1 MNIRK
6 KTGAAVLG
14 VLCMAAL
21 AGCQNQQSQTTQT
34 AEYIGIEAA
43 KETALKS
50 AGLTEDQADFSTA
63 GLDSRDGTFFYQV
76 NFEAEGMEYD
86 YAIDA
91 VTGVVIEEN
100 SVAADDGAE
109 AAGAA
114 ASEAE
119 TSGAAADDGAEA
131 VGAAASRDAAGDAAS
146 GAVQAS
152 GAAQASEAA
161 QTSAAAQNAS
171 DLSAFEAAGVAI
183 TVMKPL
189 GAGTLLSAERSP
201 FGVAMTV
208 PQCIQYC
215 LDRNGVKVVIV
226 GCHSVEEVLEA
237 VRYEHLPA
245 KERDYSHIFHTG
257 AAIHMTGRCMY
268 CNHCQPC
275 PAHIDIAAVTKF
287 LDLATQQ
294 ETVPETVA
302 QHYWSLSATADD
314 CLMCG
319 RCEPNC
325 PFGVQIR
332 KNMARAREVFAHTA
346 PV

>member
-21 AGCQNQQSQTTQT
+21 AGCQNQQSQTAQT

-171 DLSAFEAAGVAI
+171 DSGMIGEEKAKEIALNHAGLTEDQTQRLWVKRDYDDGRSIYEVEFYGEGRDEYDYEIDAVTGEIVAFDTDLHDHGTAPSEGQSQVSEEQVRQI
-183 TVMKPL
+183 VLERVP
-189 GAGTLLSAERSP
+189 GASAENI
-201 FGVAMTV
+201 F
-208 PQCIQYC
+208 
-215 LDRNGVKVVIV
+215 L
-226 GCHSVEEVLEA
+226 HLEWDDG
-237 VRYEHLPA
+237 RLEYEGELIYDNMEYEFKIDA
-245 KERDYSHIFHTG
+245 YSG
-257 AAIHMTGRCMY
+257 
-268 CNHCQPC
+268 
-275 PAHIDIAAVTKF
+275 AVTEWEAEQF
-287 LDLATQQ
+287 
-294 ETVPETVA
+294 
-302 QHYWSLSATADD
+302 
-314 CLMCG
+314 
-319 RCEPNC
+319 R
-325 PFGVQIR
+325 R
-332 KNMARAREVFAHTA
+332 
-346 PV
+346 

>member
-21 AGCQNQQSQTTQT
+21 AGCQNQQSQTAQT

-109 AAGAA
+109 TSGAA

-119 TSGAAADDGAEA
+119 T
-131 VGAAASRDAAGDAAS
+131 S

-171 DLSAFEAAGVAI
+171 DSGMIGEEKAKEIALNHAGLAEDQTQRLWVKRDYDDGRSIYEVEFYGEGRDEYDYEIDAVTGEIVAFDTDLHDHGTAPSEGQSQVSEEQVRQ
-183 TVMKPL
+183 TVLERVP
-189 GAGTLLSAERSP
+189 GASAENI
-201 FGVAMTV
+201 F
-208 PQCIQYC
+208 
-215 LDRNGVKVVIV
+215 L
-226 GCHSVEEVLEA
+226 HLEWDDG
-237 VRYEHLPA
+237 RLEYEGELIYDNMEYEFKIDA
-245 KERDYSHIFHTG
+245 YSG
-257 AAIHMTGRCMY
+257 
-268 CNHCQPC
+268 
-275 PAHIDIAAVTKF
+275 AVTEWEAEQF
-287 LDLATQQ
+287 
-294 ETVPETVA
+294 
-302 QHYWSLSATADD
+302 
-314 CLMCG
+314 
-319 RCEPNC
+319 R
-325 PFGVQIR
+325 R
-332 KNMARAREVFAHTA
+332 
-346 PV
+346 

>member
-21 AGCQNQQSQTTQT
+21 AGCQNQQSQTAQT

-109 AAGAA
+109 ATGAA

-131 VGAAASRDAAGDAAS
+131 VGAAASKDAAGDAAS

-171 DLSAFEAAGVAI
+171 DSGMIGEEKAKEIALNHAGLTEDQTQRLWVKRDYDDGRSIYEVELYGEGRDEYDYEIDAVTGEIVAFDTDLHDHGTAPSEGQSQVSEEQVRQ
-183 TVMKPL
+183 TVLERVP
-189 GAGTLLSAERSP
+189 GASAENI
-201 FGVAMTV
+201 F
-208 PQCIQYC
+208 
-215 LDRNGVKVVIV
+215 L
-226 GCHSVEEVLEA
+226 HLEWDDG
-237 VRYEHLPA
+237 RLEYEGELIYDNMEYEFKIDA
-245 KERDYSHIFHTG
+245 YSG
-257 AAIHMTGRCMY
+257 
-268 CNHCQPC
+268 
-275 PAHIDIAAVTKF
+275 AVTEWEAEQF
-287 LDLATQQ
+287 
-294 ETVPETVA
+294 
-302 QHYWSLSATADD
+302 
-314 CLMCG
+314 
-319 RCEPNC
+319 R
-325 PFGVQIR
+325 R
-332 KNMARAREVFAHTA
+332 
-346 PV
+346 

>member
-21 AGCQNQQSQTTQT
+21 AGCQNQQSQTAQT

-109 AAGAA
+109 ATGAA

-131 VGAAASRDAAGDAAS
+131 VGAAASKDAAGDTAS
-146 GAVQAS
+146 GAVLAS
-152 GAAQASEAA
+152 GTAQASETA

-171 DLSAFEAAGVAI
+171 DSGMIGEEKAKEIALNHAGLTEDQTQRLWVKRDYDDGRSIYEVEFYGEGRDEYDYEIDAVTGEIVAFDTDLHDHGTAPSEGQSQVSEEQVRQ
-183 TVMKPL
+183 TVLERVP
-189 GAGTLLSAERSP
+189 GASAENI
-201 FGVAMTV
+201 F
-208 PQCIQYC
+208 
-215 LDRNGVKVVIV
+215 L
-226 GCHSVEEVLEA
+226 HLEWDDG
-237 VRYEHLPA
+237 RLEYEGELIYDNMEYEFKIDA
-245 KERDYSHIFHTG
+245 YSG
-257 AAIHMTGRCMY
+257 
-268 CNHCQPC
+268 
-275 PAHIDIAAVTKF
+275 AVTEWEAEQF
-287 LDLATQQ
+287 
-294 ETVPETVA
+294 
-302 QHYWSLSATADD
+302 
-314 CLMCG
+314 
-319 RCEPNC
+319 R
-325 PFGVQIR
+325 R
-332 KNMARAREVFAHTA
+332 
-346 PV
+346 

>member
-6 KTGAAVLG
+6 KTGAAALG

-21 AGCQNQQSQTTQT
+21 AGCQNQQSQTAQT

-109 AAGAA
+109 ATGAA

-131 VGAAASRDAAGDAAS
+131 VGAAASKDAAGDAAS

-171 DLSAFEAAGVAI
+171 DSGMIGEEKAKEIALNHAGLTEDQTQRLWVKRDYDDGRSIYEVEFYGEGRDEYDYEIDAVTGEIVAFDTDLHDHGTAPSEGQSQVSEEQVRQ
-183 TVMKPL
+183 TVLERVP
-189 GAGTLLSAERSP
+189 GASAENI
-201 FGVAMTV
+201 F
-208 PQCIQYC
+208 
-215 LDRNGVKVVIV
+215 L
-226 GCHSVEEVLEA
+226 HLEWDDG
-237 VRYEHLPA
+237 RLEYEGELIYDNMEYEFKIDA
-245 KERDYSHIFHTG
+245 YSG
-257 AAIHMTGRCMY
+257 
-268 CNHCQPC
+268 
-275 PAHIDIAAVTKF
+275 AVTEWEAEQF
-287 LDLATQQ
+287 
-294 ETVPETVA
+294 
-302 QHYWSLSATADD
+302 
-314 CLMCG
+314 
-319 RCEPNC
+319 R
-325 PFGVQIR
+325 R
-332 KNMARAREVFAHTA
+332 
-346 PV
+346 

>member
-21 AGCQNQQSQTTQT
+21 AGCQNQQSQTAQT

-109 AAGAA
+109 A
-114 ASEAE
+114 
-119 TSGAAADDGAEA
+119 
-131 VGAAASRDAAGDAAS
+131 VGAAASKDAAGDAAS

-171 DLSAFEAAGVAI
+171 DSGMIGEEKAKEIALNHAGLTEDQTQRLWVKRDYDDGRSIYEVEFYGEGRDEYDYEIDAVTGEIVAFDTDLHDHGTAPSEGQSQVSEEQVRQ
-183 TVMKPL
+183 TVLERVP
-189 GAGTLLSAERSP
+189 GASAENI
-201 FGVAMTV
+201 F
-208 PQCIQYC
+208 
-215 LDRNGVKVVIV
+215 L
-226 GCHSVEEVLEA
+226 HLEWDDG
-237 VRYEHLPA
+237 RLEYEGELIYDNMEYEFKIDA
-245 KERDYSHIFHTG
+245 YSG
-257 AAIHMTGRCMY
+257 
-268 CNHCQPC
+268 
-275 PAHIDIAAVTKF
+275 AVTEWEAEQF
-287 LDLATQQ
+287 
-294 ETVPETVA
+294 
-302 QHYWSLSATADD
+302 
-314 CLMCG
+314 
-319 RCEPNC
+319 R
-325 PFGVQIR
+325 R
-332 KNMARAREVFAHTA
+332 
-346 PV
+346 

>member
-21 AGCQNQQSQTTQT
+21 AGCQNQQSQTAQT

-63 GLDSRDGTFFYQV
+63 GLDSRDGAFFYQV

-91 VTGVVIEEN
+91 VTGFVIEEN

-109 AAGAA
+109 ATGAA

-131 VGAAASRDAAGDAAS
+131 TGAAASRDAAEDAAS

-161 QTSAAAQNAS
+161 QTFAAAQNAS
-171 DLSAFEAAGVAI
+171 DSGMIGEEKAKEIALNHAGLTEDQTQRLWVKRDYDDGRSIYEVEFYGEGRDEYDYEIDAVTGEIVAFDTDLHDHGTAPSEGQSQVSEEQVRQ
-183 TVMKPL
+183 TVLERVP
-189 GAGTLLSAERSP
+189 GASAENI
-201 FGVAMTV
+201 F
-208 PQCIQYC
+208 
-215 LDRNGVKVVIV
+215 L
-226 GCHSVEEVLEA
+226 HLEWDDG
-237 VRYEHLPA
+237 RLEYEGELIYDNMEYEFKIDA
-245 KERDYSHIFHTG
+245 YSG
-257 AAIHMTGRCMY
+257 
-268 CNHCQPC
+268 
-275 PAHIDIAAVTKF
+275 AVTEWEAEQF
-287 LDLATQQ
+287 
-294 ETVPETVA
+294 
-302 QHYWSLSATADD
+302 
-314 CLMCG
+314 
-319 RCEPNC
+319 R
-325 PFGVQIR
+325 R
-332 KNMARAREVFAHTA
+332 
-346 PV
+346 

>member
-21 AGCQNQQSQTTQT
+21 AGCQNQQSQTAQT

-109 AAGAA
+109 VTGAA

-131 VGAAASRDAAGDAAS
+131 VGAAASKDAAGDAAS

-171 DLSAFEAAGVAI
+171 DSGMIGEEKAKEIALNHAGLAEDQTQRLWVKRDYDDGRSIYEVEFYGEGRDEYDYEIDAVTGEIVAFDTDLHDHGTAPSEGQSQVSEEQVRQ
-183 TVMKPL
+183 TVLERVP
-189 GAGTLLSAERSP
+189 GASAENI
-201 FGVAMTV
+201 F
-208 PQCIQYC
+208 
-215 LDRNGVKVVIV
+215 L
-226 GCHSVEEVLEA
+226 HLEWDDG
-237 VRYEHLPA
+237 RLEYEGELIYDNMEYEFKIDA
-245 KERDYSHIFHTG
+245 YSG
-257 AAIHMTGRCMY
+257 
-268 CNHCQPC
+268 
-275 PAHIDIAAVTKF
+275 AVTEWEAEQF
-287 LDLATQQ
+287 
-294 ETVPETVA
+294 
-302 QHYWSLSATADD
+302 
-314 CLMCG
+314 
-319 RCEPNC
+319 R
-325 PFGVQIR
+325 R
-332 KNMARAREVFAHTA
+332 
-346 PV
+346 

>member
-1 MNIRK
+1 M
-6 KTGAAVLG
+6 G

-21 AGCQNQQSQTTQT
+21 AGCQNQQSQTAQT

-109 AAGAA
+109 ATGAA

-131 VGAAASRDAAGDAAS
+131 VGDAGSKDAAGDTAS
-146 GAVQAS
+146 GAVLAS

-171 DLSAFEAAGVAI
+171 DSGMIGEEKAKEIALNHAGLAEDQTQRLWVKRDYDDGRSIYEVEFYGEGRDEYDYEIDAVTGEIVAFDTDLHDHGTAPSEGQSQVSEEQVRQ
-183 TVMKPL
+183 TVLERVP
-189 GAGTLLSAERSP
+189 GASAENI
-201 FGVAMTV
+201 F
-208 PQCIQYC
+208 
-215 LDRNGVKVVIV
+215 L
-226 GCHSVEEVLEA
+226 HLEWDDG
-237 VRYEHLPA
+237 RLEYEGELIYDNMEYEFKIDA
-245 KERDYSHIFHTG
+245 YSG
-257 AAIHMTGRCMY
+257 
-268 CNHCQPC
+268 
-275 PAHIDIAAVTKF
+275 AVTEWEAEQF
-287 LDLATQQ
+287 
-294 ETVPETVA
+294 
-302 QHYWSLSATADD
+302 
-314 CLMCG
+314 
-319 RCEPNC
+319 R
-325 PFGVQIR
+325 R
-332 KNMARAREVFAHTA
+332 
-346 PV
+346 

>member
-1 MNIRK
+1 M
-6 KTGAAVLG
+6 G

-21 AGCQNQQSQTTQT
+21 AGCQNQQSQTAQT

-109 AAGAA
+109 ATGAA

-119 TSGAAADDGAEA
+119 TSGAAADDGAET
-131 VGAAASRDAAGDAAS
+131 VGAAASKDAAGDAAS

-171 DLSAFEAAGVAI
+171 DSGMIGEEKAKEIALNHAGLTEDQTQRLWVKRDYDDGRSIYEVEFYGEGRDEYDYEIDAVTGEIVAFDTDLHDHGTAPSEGQSQVSEEQVRQ
-183 TVMKPL
+183 TVLERVP
-189 GAGTLLSAERSP
+189 GASAENI
-201 FGVAMTV
+201 F
-208 PQCIQYC
+208 
-215 LDRNGVKVVIV
+215 L
-226 GCHSVEEVLEA
+226 HLEWDDG
-237 VRYEHLPA
+237 RLEYEGELIYDNMEYEFKIDA
-245 KERDYSHIFHTG
+245 YSG
-257 AAIHMTGRCMY
+257 
-268 CNHCQPC
+268 
-275 PAHIDIAAVTKF
+275 AVTEWEAEQF
-287 LDLATQQ
+287 
-294 ETVPETVA
+294 
-302 QHYWSLSATADD
+302 
-314 CLMCG
+314 
-319 RCEPNC
+319 R
-325 PFGVQIR
+325 R
-332 KNMARAREVFAHTA
+332 
-346 PV
+346 

>member
-6 KTGAAVLG
+6 KTGAAALG

-21 AGCQNQQSQTTQT
+21 AGCQNQQSQTAQT

-109 AAGAA
+109 ATGAA

-131 VGAAASRDAAGDAAS
+131 VGAAASKDAAGDTAS
-146 GAVQAS
+146 GAVLAS

-161 QTSAAAQNAS
+161 QTSPAAQNAS
-171 DLSAFEAAGVAI
+171 DSGMIGEEKAKEIALNHAGLTEDQTQRLLVKRDYDDGRSIYEVEFYGEGRDEYDYEIDAATGEIVAFDSDLHDHGTAPSEGQSQVSEEQVRQI
-183 TVMKPL
+183 VLERVP
-189 GAGTLLSAERSP
+189 GASAENI
-201 FGVAMTV
+201 F
-208 PQCIQYC
+208 
-215 LDRNGVKVVIV
+215 L
-226 GCHSVEEVLEA
+226 HLEWDDG
-237 VRYEHLPA
+237 RLEYEGELIYDNMEYEFKIDA
-245 KERDYSHIFHTG
+245 YSG
-257 AAIHMTGRCMY
+257 
-268 CNHCQPC
+268 
-275 PAHIDIAAVTKF
+275 AVTEWEAEQF
-287 LDLATQQ
+287 
-294 ETVPETVA
+294 
-302 QHYWSLSATADD
+302 
-314 CLMCG
+314 
-319 RCEPNC
+319 R
-325 PFGVQIR
+325 R
-332 KNMARAREVFAHTA
+332 
-346 PV
+346 

>member
-6 KTGAAVLG
+6 KTGAAALG

-21 AGCQNQQSQTTQT
+21 AGCQNQQSQTAQT

-109 AAGAA
+109 ATGAA

-119 TSGAAADDGAEA
+119 T
-131 VGAAASRDAAGDAAS
+131 S

-171 DLSAFEAAGVAI
+171 DSGMIGEEKAKEIALNHAGLAEDQTQRLWVKRDYDDGRSIYEVEFYGEGRDEYDYEIDAVTGEIVAFDTDLHDHGTAPSEGQSQVSEEQVRQ
-183 TVMKPL
+183 TVLERVP
-189 GAGTLLSAERSP
+189 GASAENI
-201 FGVAMTV
+201 F
-208 PQCIQYC
+208 
-215 LDRNGVKVVIV
+215 L
-226 GCHSVEEVLEA
+226 HLEWDDG
-237 VRYEHLPA
+237 RLEYEGELIYDNMEYEFKIDA
-245 KERDYSHIFHTG
+245 YSG
-257 AAIHMTGRCMY
+257 
-268 CNHCQPC
+268 
-275 PAHIDIAAVTKF
+275 AVTEWEAEQF
-287 LDLATQQ
+287 
-294 ETVPETVA
+294 
-302 QHYWSLSATADD
+302 
-314 CLMCG
+314 
-319 RCEPNC
+319 R
-325 PFGVQIR
+325 R
-332 KNMARAREVFAHTA
+332 
-346 PV
+346 

>member
-21 AGCQNQQSQTTQT
+21 AGCQNQQSQTAQT

-131 VGAAASRDAAGDAAS
+131 VGAAASRDAAEDAAS

-171 DLSAFEAAGVAI
+171 DSGMIGEEKAKEIALNHAGLAEDQTQRLWVKRDYDDGRSIYEVEFYGEGRDEYDYEIDAVTGEIVAFDTDLHDHGTAPSEGQSQVSEEQVRQ
-183 TVMKPL
+183 TVLERVP
-189 GAGTLLSAERSP
+189 GASAENI
-201 FGVAMTV
+201 F
-208 PQCIQYC
+208 
-215 LDRNGVKVVIV
+215 L
-226 GCHSVEEVLEA
+226 HLEWDDG
-237 VRYEHLPA
+237 RLEYEGELIYDNMEYEFKIDA
-245 KERDYSHIFHTG
+245 YSG
-257 AAIHMTGRCMY
+257 
-268 CNHCQPC
+268 
-275 PAHIDIAAVTKF
+275 AVTEWEAEQF
-287 LDLATQQ
+287 
-294 ETVPETVA
+294 
-302 QHYWSLSATADD
+302 
-314 CLMCG
+314 
-319 RCEPNC
+319 R
-325 PFGVQIR
+325 R
-332 KNMARAREVFAHTA
+332 
-346 PV
+346 

>member
-21 AGCQNQQSQTTQT
+21 AGCQNQQSQTAQT

-50 AGLTEDQADFSTA
+50 AGLTDDQADFSTA

-109 AAGAA
+109 ATGAA
-114 ASEAE
+114 ASETE

-131 VGAAASRDAAGDAAS
+131 TGAAASRDAAGDAAS

-152 GAAQASEAA
+152 GAAQASETA

-171 DLSAFEAAGVAI
+171 DSGMIGEEKAKEIALNHAGLTEDQTQRLWVKRDYDDGRSIYEVEFYGEGRDEYDYEIDAVTGEI
-183 TVMKPL
+183 VTFDTDLHDHGTAPLEGQSQVSEEQVRQTVLERVP
-189 GAGTLLSAERSP
+189 GASAENI
-201 FGVAMTV
+201 F
-208 PQCIQYC
+208 
-215 LDRNGVKVVIV
+215 L
-226 GCHSVEEVLEA
+226 HLEWDDG
-237 VRYEHLPA
+237 RLEYEGELIYDNMEYEFKIDA
-245 KERDYSHIFHTG
+245 YSG
-257 AAIHMTGRCMY
+257 
-268 CNHCQPC
+268 
-275 PAHIDIAAVTKF
+275 AVTEWEAEQF
-287 LDLATQQ
+287 
-294 ETVPETVA
+294 
-302 QHYWSLSATADD
+302 
-314 CLMCG
+314 
-319 RCEPNC
+319 R
-325 PFGVQIR
+325 R
-332 KNMARAREVFAHTA
+332 
-346 PV
+346 

>member
-21 AGCQNQQSQTTQT
+21 AGCQNQQSQTAQT

-109 AAGAA
+109 ATGAA

-131 VGAAASRDAAGDAAS
+131 TGAAASRDAAEDAAS

-171 DLSAFEAAGVAI
+171 DSGMIGEEKAKEIALNHAGLTEDQTQRLWVKRDYDDGRSIYEVEFYGEGRDEYDYEIDAVTGEIVAFDTDLHDHGTAPSEGQSQVSEEQVRQ
-183 TVMKPL
+183 TVLERVP
-189 GAGTLLSAERSP
+189 GASAENI
-201 FGVAMTV
+201 F
-208 PQCIQYC
+208 
-215 LDRNGVKVVIV
+215 L
-226 GCHSVEEVLEA
+226 HLEWDDG
-237 VRYEHLPA
+237 RLEYEGELIYDNMEYEFKIDA
-245 KERDYSHIFHTG
+245 YSG
-257 AAIHMTGRCMY
+257 
-268 CNHCQPC
+268 
-275 PAHIDIAAVTKF
+275 AVTEWEAEQF
-287 LDLATQQ
+287 
-294 ETVPETVA
+294 
-302 QHYWSLSATADD
+302 
-314 CLMCG
+314 
-319 RCEPNC
+319 R
-325 PFGVQIR
+325 R
-332 KNMARAREVFAHTA
+332 
-346 PV
+346 

>member
-21 AGCQNQQSQTTQT
+21 TGCQNQQSQTAQT

-50 AGLTEDQADFSTA
+50 AGLTDDQADFSTA

-109 AAGAA
+109 ATGAA
-114 ASEAE
+114 ASETE

-131 VGAAASRDAAGDAAS
+131 VGDAGSKDAAGDAAS

-171 DLSAFEAAGVAI
+171 DSGMIGEEKAKEIALNHAGLTEDQTQRLWVKRDYDDGRSIYEVEFYGEGRDEYDYEIDAVTGEI
-183 TVMKPL
+183 VTFDTDLHDHGTAPSEGQSQVSEEQVRQTVLERVP
-189 GAGTLLSAERSP
+189 GASAENI
-201 FGVAMTV
+201 F
-208 PQCIQYC
+208 
-215 LDRNGVKVVIV
+215 L
-226 GCHSVEEVLEA
+226 HLEWDDG
-237 VRYEHLPA
+237 RLEYEGELIYDNMEYEFKIDA
-245 KERDYSHIFHTG
+245 YSG
-257 AAIHMTGRCMY
+257 
-268 CNHCQPC
+268 
-275 PAHIDIAAVTKF
+275 AVTEWEAEQF
-287 LDLATQQ
+287 
-294 ETVPETVA
+294 
-302 QHYWSLSATADD
+302 
-314 CLMCG
+314 
-319 RCEPNC
+319 R
-325 PFGVQIR
+325 R
-332 KNMARAREVFAHTA
+332 
-346 PV
+346 

>member
-1 MNIRK
+1 M
-6 KTGAAVLG
+6 G

-21 AGCQNQQSQTTQT
+21 AGCQNQQSQTAQT

-131 VGAAASRDAAGDAAS
+131 VGAAASKDAAGDAAS

-171 DLSAFEAAGVAI
+171 DSGMIGEEKAKEIALNHAGLTEDQTQRLWVKRDYDDGRSIYEVEFYGEGRDEYDYEIDAVTGEIVAFDTDLHDHGTAPSEGQSQVSEEQVRQ
-183 TVMKPL
+183 TVLERVP
-189 GAGTLLSAERSP
+189 GASAENI
-201 FGVAMTV
+201 F
-208 PQCIQYC
+208 
-215 LDRNGVKVVIV
+215 L
-226 GCHSVEEVLEA
+226 HLEWDDG
-237 VRYEHLPA
+237 RLEYEGELIYDNMEYEFKIDA
-245 KERDYSHIFHTG
+245 YSG
-257 AAIHMTGRCMY
+257 
-268 CNHCQPC
+268 
-275 PAHIDIAAVTKF
+275 AVTEWEAEQF
-287 LDLATQQ
+287 
-294 ETVPETVA
+294 
-302 QHYWSLSATADD
+302 
-314 CLMCG
+314 
-319 RCEPNC
+319 R
-325 PFGVQIR
+325 R
-332 KNMARAREVFAHTA
+332 
-346 PV
+346 

>member
-21 AGCQNQQSQTTQT
+21 AGCQNQQSQTAQT

-109 AAGAA
+109 AADAA
-114 ASEAE
+114 VSEAE
-119 TSGAAADDGAEA
+119 TAGAVADDGAEA

-171 DLSAFEAAGVAI
+171 DSGMIGEEKAKEIALNHAGLTEDQTQRLWVKRDYDDGRSIYEVEFYGEGRDEYDYEIDAVTGEIVAFDTDLHDHGTAPSEGQSQVSEEQVRQ
-183 TVMKPL
+183 TVLERVP
-189 GAGTLLSAERSP
+189 GASAENI
-201 FGVAMTV
+201 F
-208 PQCIQYC
+208 
-215 LDRNGVKVVIV
+215 L
-226 GCHSVEEVLEA
+226 HLEWDDG
-237 VRYEHLPA
+237 RLEYEGELIYDNMEYEFKIDA
-245 KERDYSHIFHTG
+245 YSG
-257 AAIHMTGRCMY
+257 
-268 CNHCQPC
+268 
-275 PAHIDIAAVTKF
+275 AVTEWEAEQF
-287 LDLATQQ
+287 
-294 ETVPETVA
+294 
-302 QHYWSLSATADD
+302 
-314 CLMCG
+314 
-319 RCEPNC
+319 R
-325 PFGVQIR
+325 R
-332 KNMARAREVFAHTA
+332 
-346 PV
+346 

>member
-1 MNIRK
+1 M
-6 KTGAAVLG
+6 G

-21 AGCQNQQSQTTQT
+21 AGCQNQQSQTAQT

-109 AAGAA
+109 ATGAA
-114 ASEAE
+114 ASETE

-131 VGAAASRDAAGDAAS
+131 TGAAASRDAAGDAAS

-152 GAAQASEAA
+152 GAAQASETA

-171 DLSAFEAAGVAI
+171 DSGMIGEEKAKEIALNHAGLTEDQTQRLWVKRDYDDGRSIYEVEFYGEGRDEYDYEIDAVTGEI
-183 TVMKPL
+183 VTFDTDLHDHGTAPLEGQSQVSEEQVRQTVLERVP
-189 GAGTLLSAERSP
+189 GASAENI
-201 FGVAMTV
+201 F
-208 PQCIQYC
+208 
-215 LDRNGVKVVIV
+215 L
-226 GCHSVEEVLEA
+226 HLEWDDG
-237 VRYEHLPA
+237 RLEYEGELIYDNMEYEFKIDA
-245 KERDYSHIFHTG
+245 YSG
-257 AAIHMTGRCMY
+257 
-268 CNHCQPC
+268 
-275 PAHIDIAAVTKF
+275 AVTEWEAEQF
-287 LDLATQQ
+287 
-294 ETVPETVA
+294 
-302 QHYWSLSATADD
+302 
-314 CLMCG
+314 
-319 RCEPNC
+319 R
-325 PFGVQIR
+325 R
-332 KNMARAREVFAHTA
+332 
-346 PV
+346 

>member
-6 KTGAAVLG
+6 KTGAAALG

-21 AGCQNQQSQTTQT
+21 AGCQNQQSQTAQT

-109 AAGAA
+109 TSGAA

-119 TSGAAADDGAEA
+119 T
-131 VGAAASRDAAGDAAS
+131 S

-171 DLSAFEAAGVAI
+171 DSGMIGEEKAKEIALNYAGLTEDQTQRLWVKRDYDDGRSIYEVEFYGEGRDEYDYEIDAVTGEIVAFDTDLHDHGTAPSEGQSQVSEEQVRQ
-183 TVMKPL
+183 TVLERVP
-189 GAGTLLSAERSP
+189 GASAENI
-201 FGVAMTV
+201 F
-208 PQCIQYC
+208 
-215 LDRNGVKVVIV
+215 L
-226 GCHSVEEVLEA
+226 HLEWDDG
-237 VRYEHLPA
+237 RLEYEGELIYDNMEYEFKIDA
-245 KERDYSHIFHTG
+245 YSG
-257 AAIHMTGRCMY
+257 
-268 CNHCQPC
+268 
-275 PAHIDIAAVTKF
+275 AVTEWEAEQF
-287 LDLATQQ
+287 
-294 ETVPETVA
+294 
-302 QHYWSLSATADD
+302 
-314 CLMCG
+314 
-319 RCEPNC
+319 R
-325 PFGVQIR
+325 R
-332 KNMARAREVFAHTA
+332 
-346 PV
+346 

>member
-21 AGCQNQQSQTTQT
+21 AGCQNQQSQTAQT

-100 SVAADDGAE
+100 SVAADD
-109 AAGAA
+109 
-114 ASEAE
+114 
-119 TSGAAADDGAEA
+119 
-131 VGAAASRDAAGDAAS
+131 AAS

-171 DLSAFEAAGVAI
+171 DSGMIGEEKAKEIALNHAGLAEDQTQRLWVKRDYDDGRSIYEVEFYGEGRDEYDYEIDAVTGEIVAFDTDLHDHGTAPSEGQSQVSEEQVRQ
-183 TVMKPL
+183 TVLERVP
-189 GAGTLLSAERSP
+189 GASAENI
-201 FGVAMTV
+201 F
-208 PQCIQYC
+208 
-215 LDRNGVKVVIV
+215 L
-226 GCHSVEEVLEA
+226 HLEWDDG
-237 VRYEHLPA
+237 RLEYEGELIYDNMEYEFKIDA
-245 KERDYSHIFHTG
+245 YSG
-257 AAIHMTGRCMY
+257 
-268 CNHCQPC
+268 
-275 PAHIDIAAVTKF
+275 AVTEWEAEQF
-287 LDLATQQ
+287 
-294 ETVPETVA
+294 
-302 QHYWSLSATADD
+302 
-314 CLMCG
+314 
-319 RCEPNC
+319 R
-325 PFGVQIR
+325 R
-332 KNMARAREVFAHTA
+332 
-346 PV
+346 

>member
-6 KTGAAVLG
+6 KTGAAALG

-21 AGCQNQQSQTTQT
+21 AGCQNQQSQTAQT

-109 AAGAA
+109 TSGAA

-131 VGAAASRDAAGDAAS
+131 VGAAASKDAAGDAAS

-171 DLSAFEAAGVAI
+171 DSGMIGEEKAKEIALNHAGLTEDQTQRLWVKRDYDDGRSIYEVEFYGEGRDEYDYEIDAVTGEIVAFDTDLHDHGTA
-183 TVMKPL
+183 PL
-189 GAGTLLSAERSP
+189 GGPVPGFGRAGAPDRPGAGSGRLRGKYFPAS
-201 FGVAMTV
+201 GV
-208 PQCIQYC
+208 
-215 LDRNGVKVVIV
+215 
-226 GCHSVEEVLEA
+226 
-237 VRYEHLPA
+237 
-245 KERDYSHIFHTG
+245 
-257 AAIHMTGRCMY
+257 GRR
-268 CNHCQPC
+268 
-275 PAHIDIAAVTKF
+275 
-287 LDLATQQ
+287 
-294 ETVPETVA
+294 
-302 QHYWSLSATADD
+302 TA
-314 CLMCG
+314 G
-319 RCEPNC
+319 
-325 PFGVQIR
+325 I
-332 KNMARAREVFAHTA
+332 
-346 PV
+346 

>member
-1 MNIRK
+1 M
-6 KTGAAVLG
+6 G

-21 AGCQNQQSQTTQT
+21 AGCQNQQSQTAQT

-109 AAGAA
+109 ATGAA

-131 VGAAASRDAAGDAAS
+131 VGAAASKDAAGDAAS

-171 DLSAFEAAGVAI
+171 DSGMIGEEKAKEIALNHAGLTEDQTQRLWVKRDYDDGRSIYEVEFYGEGRDEYDYEIDAVTGEIVAFDTDLHDHGTAPSEGQSQVSEEQVRQ
-183 TVMKPL
+183 TVLERVP
-189 GAGTLLSAERSP
+189 GASAENI
-201 FGVAMTV
+201 F
-208 PQCIQYC
+208 
-215 LDRNGVKVVIV
+215 L
-226 GCHSVEEVLEA
+226 HLEWDDG
-237 VRYEHLPA
+237 RLEYEGELIYDNMEYEFKIDA
-245 KERDYSHIFHTG
+245 YSG
-257 AAIHMTGRCMY
+257 
-268 CNHCQPC
+268 
-275 PAHIDIAAVTKF
+275 AVTEWEAEQF
-287 LDLATQQ
+287 
-294 ETVPETVA
+294 
-302 QHYWSLSATADD
+302 
-314 CLMCG
+314 
-319 RCEPNC
+319 R
-325 PFGVQIR
+325 R
-332 KNMARAREVFAHTA
+332 
-346 PV
+346 

>member
-21 AGCQNQQSQTTQT
+21 AGCQNQQSQTAQT

-114 ASEAE
+114 ASETE

-131 VGAAASRDAAGDAAS
+131 TGAAASRVAAGVAAS
-146 GAVQAS
+146 GAVQVS
-152 GAAQASEAA
+152 GTAQACETA

-171 DLSAFEAAGVAI
+171 DSGMIGEEKAKEIALNHAGLTEDQTQRLWVKRDYDDGRSIYEVEFYGEGRDEYDYEIDAVTGEI
-183 TVMKPL
+183 VTFDTDLHDHGTAPSEGQSQVSEEQVRQTVLERVP
-189 GAGTLLSAERSP
+189 GASAENI
-201 FGVAMTV
+201 F
-208 PQCIQYC
+208 
-215 LDRNGVKVVIV
+215 L
-226 GCHSVEEVLEA
+226 HLEWDDG
-237 VRYEHLPA
+237 RLEYEGELIYDNMEYEFKIDA
-245 KERDYSHIFHTG
+245 YSG
-257 AAIHMTGRCMY
+257 
-268 CNHCQPC
+268 
-275 PAHIDIAAVTKF
+275 AVTEWEAEQF
-287 LDLATQQ
+287 
-294 ETVPETVA
+294 
-302 QHYWSLSATADD
+302 
-314 CLMCG
+314 
-319 RCEPNC
+319 R
-325 PFGVQIR
+325 R
-332 KNMARAREVFAHTA
+332 
-346 PV
+346 

>member
-21 AGCQNQQSQTTQT
+21 AGCQNQQSQTAQT

-100 SVAADDGAE
+100 SVAVDDGAE
-109 AAGAA
+109 ATGAA

-131 VGAAASRDAAGDAAS
+131 VGDAGSKDAAGDTAS
-146 GAVQAS
+146 GAVLAS

-161 QTSAAAQNAS
+161 QTSPAAQNAS
-171 DLSAFEAAGVAI
+171 DSGMIGEEKAKEIALNHAGLTEDQTQRLLVKRDYDDGRSIYEVEFYGEGRDEYDYEIDAATGEIVAFDTDLHDHGTAPSEGQSQVSEEQVRQ
-183 TVMKPL
+183 TVLERVP
-189 GAGTLLSAERSP
+189 GASAENI
-201 FGVAMTV
+201 F
-208 PQCIQYC
+208 
-215 LDRNGVKVVIV
+215 L
-226 GCHSVEEVLEA
+226 HLEWDDG
-237 VRYEHLPA
+237 RLEYEGELIYDNMEYEFKIDA
-245 KERDYSHIFHTG
+245 YSG
-257 AAIHMTGRCMY
+257 
-268 CNHCQPC
+268 
-275 PAHIDIAAVTKF
+275 AVTEWEAEQF
-287 LDLATQQ
+287 
-294 ETVPETVA
+294 
-302 QHYWSLSATADD
+302 
-314 CLMCG
+314 
-319 RCEPNC
+319 R
-325 PFGVQIR
+325 R
-332 KNMARAREVFAHTA
+332 
-346 PV
+346 

>member
-21 AGCQNQQSQTTQT
+21 AGCQNQQSQTAQT

-109 AAGAA
+109 ATGAA

-131 VGAAASRDAAGDAAS
+131 VGAAASKDAAGDAAS

-152 GAAQASEAA
+152 GAAQASETA

-171 DLSAFEAAGVAI
+171 DSGMIGEEKAKEIALNHAGLTEDQTQRLWVKRDYDDGRSIYEVEFYGEGRDEYDYEIDAVTGEIVAFDTDLHDHGTAPSEGQSQVSEEQVRQ
-183 TVMKPL
+183 TVLERVP
-189 GAGTLLSAERSP
+189 GASAENI
-201 FGVAMTV
+201 F
-208 PQCIQYC
+208 
-215 LDRNGVKVVIV
+215 L
-226 GCHSVEEVLEA
+226 HLEWDDG
-237 VRYEHLPA
+237 RLEYEGELIYDNMEYEFKIDA
-245 KERDYSHIFHTG
+245 YSG
-257 AAIHMTGRCMY
+257 
-268 CNHCQPC
+268 
-275 PAHIDIAAVTKF
+275 AVTEWEAEQF
-287 LDLATQQ
+287 
-294 ETVPETVA
+294 
-302 QHYWSLSATADD
+302 
-314 CLMCG
+314 
-319 RCEPNC
+319 R
-325 PFGVQIR
+325 R
-332 KNMARAREVFAHTA
+332 
-346 PV
+346 

>member
-21 AGCQNQQSQTTQT
+21 AGCQNQQSQTAQT

-109 AAGAA
+109 A
-114 ASEAE
+114 
-119 TSGAAADDGAEA
+119 T
-131 VGAAASRDAAGDAAS
+131 GAAASRDAAEDAAS

-171 DLSAFEAAGVAI
+171 DSGMIGEEKAKEIALNHAGLTEGQTQRLWVKRDYDDGRSIYEVEFYGEGRDEYDYEIDAVTGEIVAFDTDLHDHGTAPSEGQSQVSEEQVRQ
-183 TVMKPL
+183 TVLERVP
-189 GAGTLLSAERSP
+189 GASAENI
-201 FGVAMTV
+201 F
-208 PQCIQYC
+208 
-215 LDRNGVKVVIV
+215 L
-226 GCHSVEEVLEA
+226 HLEWDDG
-237 VRYEHLPA
+237 RLEYEGELIYDNMEYEFKIDA
-245 KERDYSHIFHTG
+245 YSG
-257 AAIHMTGRCMY
+257 
-268 CNHCQPC
+268 
-275 PAHIDIAAVTKF
+275 AVTEWEAEQF
-287 LDLATQQ
+287 
-294 ETVPETVA
+294 
-302 QHYWSLSATADD
+302 
-314 CLMCG
+314 
-319 RCEPNC
+319 R
-325 PFGVQIR
+325 R
-332 KNMARAREVFAHTA
+332 
-346 PV
+346 

>member
-21 AGCQNQQSQTTQT
+21 AGCQNQQSQTAQT

-114 ASEAE
+114 ASETE
-119 TSGAAADDGAEA
+119 T
-131 VGAAASRDAAGDAAS
+131 
-146 GAVQAS
+146 S

-171 DLSAFEAAGVAI
+171 DSGMIGEEKAKEIALNHAGLTEDQTQRLWVKRDYDDGRSIYEVEFYGEGRDEYDYEIDAVTGEIVAFDTDLHDHGTAPSEGQSQVSEEQVRQ
-183 TVMKPL
+183 TVLERVP
-189 GAGTLLSAERSP
+189 GASAENI
-201 FGVAMTV
+201 F
-208 PQCIQYC
+208 
-215 LDRNGVKVVIV
+215 L
-226 GCHSVEEVLEA
+226 HLEWDDG
-237 VRYEHLPA
+237 RLEYEGELIYDNMEYEFKIDA
-245 KERDYSHIFHTG
+245 YSG
-257 AAIHMTGRCMY
+257 
-268 CNHCQPC
+268 
-275 PAHIDIAAVTKF
+275 AVTEWEAEQF
-287 LDLATQQ
+287 
-294 ETVPETVA
+294 
-302 QHYWSLSATADD
+302 
-314 CLMCG
+314 
-319 RCEPNC
+319 R
-325 PFGVQIR
+325 R
-332 KNMARAREVFAHTA
+332 
-346 PV
+346 

>member
-21 AGCQNQQSQTTQT
+21 AGCQNQQSQTAQT

-63 GLDSRDGTFFYQV
+63 GLDSRDGAFFYQV

-109 AAGAA
+109 ATGAA

-131 VGAAASRDAAGDAAS
+131 TGAAASRDAAEDAAS

-171 DLSAFEAAGVAI
+171 DSGMIGEEKAKEIALNHAGLTEDQTQRLWVKRDYDDGRSIYEVEFYGEGRDEYDYEIDAVTGEIVAFDTDLHDHGTAPSEGQSQVSEEQVRQ
-183 TVMKPL
+183 TVL
-189 GAGTLLSAERSP
+189 ERVTGASAENI
-201 FGVAMTV
+201 F
-208 PQCIQYC
+208 
-215 LDRNGVKVVIV
+215 L
-226 GCHSVEEVLEA
+226 HLEWDDG
-237 VRYEHLPA
+237 RLEYEGELIYDNMEYEFKIDA
-245 KERDYSHIFHTG
+245 YSG
-257 AAIHMTGRCMY
+257 
-268 CNHCQPC
+268 
-275 PAHIDIAAVTKF
+275 AVTEWEAEQF
-287 LDLATQQ
+287 
-294 ETVPETVA
+294 
-302 QHYWSLSATADD
+302 
-314 CLMCG
+314 
-319 RCEPNC
+319 R
-325 PFGVQIR
+325 R
-332 KNMARAREVFAHTA
+332 
-346 PV
+346 

>member
-1 MNIRK
+1 MIIRK

-21 AGCQNQQSQTTQT
+21 AGCQNQQSQTAQT

-109 AAGAA
+109 ATGAA

-131 VGAAASRDAAGDAAS
+131 VGAAASKDAAGDTAS
-146 GAVQAS
+146 GAVLAS

-161 QTSAAAQNAS
+161 QTSPAAQNAS
-171 DLSAFEAAGVAI
+171 DSGMIGEEKAKEIALNHAGLTEDQTQRLLVKRDYDDGRSIYEVEFYGEGRDEYDYEIDAATGEIVAFDSDLHDHGTAPSEGQSQVSEEQVRQI
-183 TVMKPL
+183 VLERVP
-189 GAGTLLSAERSP
+189 GASAENI
-201 FGVAMTV
+201 F
-208 PQCIQYC
+208 
-215 LDRNGVKVVIV
+215 L
-226 GCHSVEEVLEA
+226 HLEWDDG
-237 VRYEHLPA
+237 RLEYEGELIYDNMEYEFKIDA
-245 KERDYSHIFHTG
+245 YSG
-257 AAIHMTGRCMY
+257 
-268 CNHCQPC
+268 
-275 PAHIDIAAVTKF
+275 AVTEWEAEQF
-287 LDLATQQ
+287 
-294 ETVPETVA
+294 
-302 QHYWSLSATADD
+302 
-314 CLMCG
+314 
-319 RCEPNC
+319 R
-325 PFGVQIR
+325 R
-332 KNMARAREVFAHTA
+332 
-346 PV
+346 

>member
-21 AGCQNQQSQTTQT
+21 AGCQNQQSQTAQT

-100 SVAADDGAE
+100 SVAADDGTE
-109 AAGAA
+109 TTGDAG
-114 ASEAE
+114 SK
-119 TSGAAADDGAEA
+119 
-131 VGAAASRDAAGDAAS
+131 DAAGDTAS
-146 GAVQAS
+146 GAVLAS

-171 DLSAFEAAGVAI
+171 DSGMIGEEKAKEIALNHAGLTEDQTQRLWVKRDYDDGRSIYEVEFYGEGRDEYDYEIDAVTGEIVAFDTDLHDHGTAPSEGQSQVSEEQVRQ
-183 TVMKPL
+183 TVLERVP
-189 GAGTLLSAERSP
+189 GASAENI
-201 FGVAMTV
+201 F
-208 PQCIQYC
+208 
-215 LDRNGVKVVIV
+215 L
-226 GCHSVEEVLEA
+226 HLEWDDG
-237 VRYEHLPA
+237 RLEYEGELIYDNMEYEFKIDA
-245 KERDYSHIFHTG
+245 YSG
-257 AAIHMTGRCMY
+257 
-268 CNHCQPC
+268 
-275 PAHIDIAAVTKF
+275 AVTEWEAEQF
-287 LDLATQQ
+287 
-294 ETVPETVA
+294 
-302 QHYWSLSATADD
+302 
-314 CLMCG
+314 
-319 RCEPNC
+319 R
-325 PFGVQIR
+325 R
-332 KNMARAREVFAHTA
+332 
-346 PV
+346 

>member
-6 KTGAAVLG
+6 KTGAAALG

-21 AGCQNQQSQTTQT
+21 AGCQNQQSQTAQT

-109 AAGAA
+109 ATGAA
-114 ASEAE
+114 ASK
-119 TSGAAADDGAEA
+119 
-131 VGAAASRDAAGDAAS
+131 DAAGDAAS

-171 DLSAFEAAGVAI
+171 DSGMIGEEKAKEIALNHAGLTEDQTQRLWVKRDYDDGRSIYEVEFYGEGRDEYDYEIDAVTGEIVAFDTDLHDHGTAPSEGQSQVSEEQVRQ
-183 TVMKPL
+183 TVLERVP
-189 GAGTLLSAERSP
+189 GSSAENI
-201 FGVAMTV
+201 F
-208 PQCIQYC
+208 
-215 LDRNGVKVVIV
+215 L
-226 GCHSVEEVLEA
+226 HLEWDDG
-237 VRYEHLPA
+237 RLEYEGELIYDNMEYEFKIDA
-245 KERDYSHIFHTG
+245 YSG
-257 AAIHMTGRCMY
+257 
-268 CNHCQPC
+268 
-275 PAHIDIAAVTKF
+275 AVTEWEAEQF
-287 LDLATQQ
+287 
-294 ETVPETVA
+294 
-302 QHYWSLSATADD
+302 
-314 CLMCG
+314 
-319 RCEPNC
+319 R
-325 PFGVQIR
+325 R
-332 KNMARAREVFAHTA
+332 
-346 PV
+346 

>member
-21 AGCQNQQSQTTQT
+21 AGCQNQQSQTAQT

-109 AAGAA
+109 AVGAA

-119 TSGAAADDGAEA
+119 T
-131 VGAAASRDAAGDAAS
+131 S

-152 GAAQASEAA
+152 GAAQASETA

-171 DLSAFEAAGVAI
+171 DSGMIGEEKAKEIALNHAGLAEDQTQRLWVKRDYDDGRSIYEVEFYGEGRDEYDYEIDAVTGEIVAFDTDLHDHGTAPSEGQSQVSEEQVRQ
-183 TVMKPL
+183 TVLERVP
-189 GAGTLLSAERSP
+189 GASAENI
-201 FGVAMTV
+201 F
-208 PQCIQYC
+208 
-215 LDRNGVKVVIV
+215 L
-226 GCHSVEEVLEA
+226 HLEWDDG
-237 VRYEHLPA
+237 RLEYEGELIYDNMEYEFKIDA
-245 KERDYSHIFHTG
+245 YSG
-257 AAIHMTGRCMY
+257 
-268 CNHCQPC
+268 
-275 PAHIDIAAVTKF
+275 AVTEWEAEQF
-287 LDLATQQ
+287 
-294 ETVPETVA
+294 
-302 QHYWSLSATADD
+302 
-314 CLMCG
+314 
-319 RCEPNC
+319 R
-325 PFGVQIR
+325 R
-332 KNMARAREVFAHTA
+332 
-346 PV
+346 

>member
-1 MNIRK
+1 MNTRK

-21 AGCQNQQSQTTQT
+21 AGCQNQQSQTAQT

-109 AAGAA
+109 TAGAA
-114 ASEAE
+114 ASAAE

-171 DLSAFEAAGVAI
+171 DSGMIGEEKAKEIALNHAGLTEDQTQRLWVKRDYDDGRSIYEVEFYGEGRDEYDYEIDAVTGEIVAFDTDLHDHGTAPSEGQSQVSEEQVRQ
-183 TVMKPL
+183 TVLERVP
-189 GAGTLLSAERSP
+189 GASAENI
-201 FGVAMTV
+201 F
-208 PQCIQYC
+208 
-215 LDRNGVKVVIV
+215 L
-226 GCHSVEEVLEA
+226 HLEWDDG
-237 VRYEHLPA
+237 RLEYEGELIYDNMEYEFKIDA
-245 KERDYSHIFHTG
+245 YSG
-257 AAIHMTGRCMY
+257 
-268 CNHCQPC
+268 
-275 PAHIDIAAVTKF
+275 AVTEWEAEQF
-287 LDLATQQ
+287 
-294 ETVPETVA
+294 
-302 QHYWSLSATADD
+302 
-314 CLMCG
+314 
-319 RCEPNC
+319 R
-325 PFGVQIR
+325 R
-332 KNMARAREVFAHTA
+332 
-346 PV
+346 

>member
-6 KTGAAVLG
+6 KTGAAALG

-21 AGCQNQQSQTTQT
+21 AGCQNQQSQTAQT

-43 KETALKS
+43 KGTALKS

-63 GLDSRDGTFFYQV
+63 GLDSRDGAFFYQV

-171 DLSAFEAAGVAI
+171 DSGMIGEEKAKEIALNHAGLAEDQTQRLWVKRDYDDGRSIYEVEFYGEGRDEYDYEIDAVTGEIVAFDTDLHDHGTAPSEGQSQVSEEQVRQ
-183 TVMKPL
+183 TVLERVP
-189 GAGTLLSAERSP
+189 GASAENI
-201 FGVAMTV
+201 F
-208 PQCIQYC
+208 
-215 LDRNGVKVVIV
+215 L
-226 GCHSVEEVLEA
+226 HLEWDDG
-237 VRYEHLPA
+237 RLEYEGELIYDNMEYEFKIDA
-245 KERDYSHIFHTG
+245 YSG
-257 AAIHMTGRCMY
+257 
-268 CNHCQPC
+268 
-275 PAHIDIAAVTKF
+275 AVTEWEAEQF
-287 LDLATQQ
+287 
-294 ETVPETVA
+294 
-302 QHYWSLSATADD
+302 
-314 CLMCG
+314 
-319 RCEPNC
+319 R
-325 PFGVQIR
+325 R
-332 KNMARAREVFAHTA
+332 
-346 PV
+346 

>member
-6 KTGAAVLG
+6 KTGAAALG

-21 AGCQNQQSQTTQT
+21 AGCQNQQSQTAQT

-100 SVAADDGAE
+100 SVAA
-109 AAGAA
+109 
-114 ASEAE
+114 
-119 TSGAAADDGAEA
+119 
-131 VGAAASRDAAGDAAS
+131 GDAAS

-171 DLSAFEAAGVAI
+171 DSGMIGEEKAKEIALNHAGLAEDQTQRLWVKRDYDDGRSIYEVEFYGEGRDEYDYEIDAVTGEIVAFDTDLHDHGTAPSEGQSQVSEEQVRQ
-183 TVMKPL
+183 TVLERVP
-189 GAGTLLSAERSP
+189 GASAENI
-201 FGVAMTV
+201 F
-208 PQCIQYC
+208 
-215 LDRNGVKVVIV
+215 L
-226 GCHSVEEVLEA
+226 HLEWDDG
-237 VRYEHLPA
+237 RLEYEGELIYDNMEYEFKIDA
-245 KERDYSHIFHTG
+245 YSG
-257 AAIHMTGRCMY
+257 
-268 CNHCQPC
+268 
-275 PAHIDIAAVTKF
+275 AVTEWEAEQF
-287 LDLATQQ
+287 
-294 ETVPETVA
+294 
-302 QHYWSLSATADD
+302 
-314 CLMCG
+314 
-319 RCEPNC
+319 R
-325 PFGVQIR
+325 R
-332 KNMARAREVFAHTA
+332 
-346 PV
+346 

>member
-6 KTGAAVLG
+6 KTGAAALG

-21 AGCQNQQSQTTQT
+21 AGCQNQQSQTAQT

-131 VGAAASRDAAGDAAS
+131 VGAAASKDAAGDAAS

-171 DLSAFEAAGVAI
+171 DSGMIGEEKAKEIALNHAGLTEDQTQRLWVKRDYDDGRSIYEVEFYGEGRDEYDYEIDAVTGEIVAFDTDLHDHGTAPSEGQSQVSEEQVRQ
-183 TVMKPL
+183 TVLERVP
-189 GAGTLLSAERSP
+189 GASAENI
-201 FGVAMTV
+201 F
-208 PQCIQYC
+208 
-215 LDRNGVKVVIV
+215 L
-226 GCHSVEEVLEA
+226 HLEWDDG
-237 VRYEHLPA
+237 RLEYEGELIYDNMEYEFKIDA
-245 KERDYSHIFHTG
+245 YSG
-257 AAIHMTGRCMY
+257 
-268 CNHCQPC
+268 
-275 PAHIDIAAVTKF
+275 AVTEWEAEQF
-287 LDLATQQ
+287 
-294 ETVPETVA
+294 
-302 QHYWSLSATADD
+302 
-314 CLMCG
+314 
-319 RCEPNC
+319 R
-325 PFGVQIR
+325 R
-332 KNMARAREVFAHTA
+332 
-346 PV
+346 

>member
-21 AGCQNQQSQTTQT
+21 AGCQNQQSQTAQT

-109 AAGAA
+109 ATGAA

-131 VGAAASRDAAGDAAS
+131 VGAAASKDAAGDTAS

-171 DLSAFEAAGVAI
+171 DSGMIGEEKAKEIALNHAGLTEDQTQRLLVKRDYDDGRSIYEVEFYGEGRDEYDYEIDAVTGEIVAFDTDLHDHGTAPSEGQSQVSEEQVRQ
-183 TVMKPL
+183 TVLERVP
-189 GAGTLLSAERSP
+189 GASAENI
-201 FGVAMTV
+201 F
-208 PQCIQYC
+208 
-215 LDRNGVKVVIV
+215 L
-226 GCHSVEEVLEA
+226 HLEWDDG
-237 VRYEHLPA
+237 RLEYEGELIYDNMEYEFKIDA
-245 KERDYSHIFHTG
+245 YSG
-257 AAIHMTGRCMY
+257 
-268 CNHCQPC
+268 
-275 PAHIDIAAVTKF
+275 AVTEWEAEQF
-287 LDLATQQ
+287 
-294 ETVPETVA
+294 
-302 QHYWSLSATADD
+302 
-314 CLMCG
+314 
-319 RCEPNC
+319 R
-325 PFGVQIR
+325 R
-332 KNMARAREVFAHTA
+332 
-346 PV
+346 